1 MRKLLLTSPISCCA
15 WLLFWLIK
23 WLSTMIIP
31 VRKKLQLL
39 TFLYNFFLSVS
50 SYGSLYMY
58 VGHNDN
64 YSVTGIK

>member
-1 MRKLLLTSPISCCA
+1 
-15 WLLFWLIK
+15 
-23 WLSTMIIP
+23 MIIP

-39 TFLYNFFLSVS
+39 TFLYNFFLSIS

-64 YSVTGIK
+64 